1 MTGKKCEDCEQL
13 FDGCIN
19 APEVCYLFKE
29 KTKGNQKYDRT
40 IVGKYGTGSC
50 VVDAYRIID
59 ACNITIPQ
67 LQHAAKK
74 ILFTGE
80 RGHKD
85 LKQDLIDILHSTQ
98 SALDMMKDKESTK

>member
-1 MTGKKCEDCEQL
+1 MTSEKCEDCVNCDTNL
-13 FDGCIN
+13 GC
-19 APEVCYLFKE
+19 
-29 KTKGNQKYDRT
+29 KTDSKPKGNPKYDRT
-40 IVGKYGTGSC
+40 IIGKYGTGSC
-50 VVDAYRIID
+50 VVDAYRVID

-74 ILFTGE
+74 ILFTGQ

-98 SALDMMKDKESTK
+98 SALDMLKDKEDE